1 MIYVGKHRAAIHK
14 NNTKPGYNV
23 GKHRAAI
30 HKNNTKPGYNVQLA
44 VLIFNPQIEDN

>member
-1 MIYVGKHRAAIHK
+1 MQYSQADVHWIY
-14 NNTKPGYNV
+14 V

-44 VLIFNPQIEDN
+44 VLIINPQIEDN